1 MISISDP
8 QALPFLFPQRCRF
21 FPGLPSSTLSSLY
34 FRVCISDILRK
45 EHGQAGFPIGL
56 DVWELSDFRAG
67 AGCVYAAPLC
77 SFALKCVQLLHGWPV
92 RGSLAV
98 SRIKPWT
105 LYLIAWGLLVSSCVL
120 PVAFRPGPWSLF
132 TEHCLHAKQEP
143 SLWGSVGHRDLVTDF
158 GIKLTWVWVPAPS
171 LNY

>member
-8 QALPFLFPQRCRF
+8 QALPFLFPQGCRF

-67 AGCVYAAPLC
+67 ASCVYGAPLC

-98 SRIKPWT
+98 SCIKPWT
-105 LYLIAWGLLVSSCVL
+105 LYLIAWGLLVSSCCSACCFPARAL
-120 PVAFRPGPWSLF
+120 EPLHWTLF
-132 TEHCLHAKQEP
+132 AGKARTQ
-143 SLWGSVGHRDLVTDF
+143 SVGLCGTSRFSDWLWNQTDLGVSPSAVT
-158 GIKLTWVWVPAPS
+158 
-171 LNY
+171 